1 MRSAASPLASVG
13 GRVVVH
19 HPAVG
24 LGDSHHVVSLTS
36 TTYGY
41 SLLPAHRSSFPPL
54 PHPSPPQ
61 EKCILD
67 SPSSSPSAVIDAWE
81 LMDGLNEEASPV
93 KKPPPSLV
101 EEDPKRGGSA
111 RPLWMHLSEES
122 LLADLHPSVASALR
136 QSPDHSAAACGPK
149 VVFYTT
155 SLRGVRRTYEDCR
168 AVGNILRGLKVAV
181 DERDVSMDLAF
192 RRELQARVGR
202 DLPPPLPQVFVGERL
217 LGGAEEV
224 RQMHEAGEL
233 GKLLEGVPRQDPQ
246 LVCGACGGVR
256 FLVCGSCSGSRKI
269 FSEEGQLRRCS
280 DCNDN
285 GLVRCPGCC

>member
-217 LGGAEEV
+217 LGGAEE
-224 RQMHEAGEL
+224 
-233 GKLLEGVPRQDPQ
+233 